1 MPVATLRPRELFD
14 RDDWRAV
21 TRVHPWRGAW
31 LVAHAWGVVA
41 LTIAATLALWS
52 IA

>member
-14 RDDWRAV
+14 RDEWSAV
-21 TRVHPWRGAW
+21 TRVRPWRGAW
-31 LVAHAWGVVA
+31 LVAHSWGAVA